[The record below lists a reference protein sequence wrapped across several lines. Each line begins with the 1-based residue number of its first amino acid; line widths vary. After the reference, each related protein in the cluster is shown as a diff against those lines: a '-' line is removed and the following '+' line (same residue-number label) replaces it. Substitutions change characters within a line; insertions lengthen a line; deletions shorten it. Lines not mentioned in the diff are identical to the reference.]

1 MSSNLRHVSLTLAW
15 LGLAVL
21 FTATVSFADGVET
34 SPATLPSKIDL
45 RSAGQLAFGPGNVLF
60 VADSVGTAIYAVDLA
75 DQDAPPAAE
84 FESIEDLDHKV
95 AALLGTTSGD
105 VLINDLAA
113 HPASKNVYLSVSRG
127 RGDDATPVIV
137 KAAAGGGLSV
147 VDLEGKSFTRAII
160 ENAPGADAKDRR
172 GRSLRA
178 SAITDIAFHDGHLYV
193 AGLSN
198 EEFASNLRKIP
209 YPFTGEIRATSV
221 EIYHGAHGKFETHA
235 PIRTLM
241 PYEIEGKSHLLAAYT
256 CTPLVTFPLDQLE
269 GGAHVQGATIAE
281 LGFGNVP
288 LDMIQFTK
296 DGTPYV
302 LVLNST
308 RGGMKIDPKNFAKA
322 KSLGEDSDIS
332 RDAPTAGVPY
342 MSVPMGGVV
351 RADNYDDDHL
361 VVLRRDL
368 AEGSLQLRLWRTDWI

>member
-1 MSSNLRHVSLTLAW
+1 
-15 LGLAVL
+15 
-21 FTATVSFADGVET
+21 
-34 SPATLPSKIDL
+34 
-45 RSAGQLAFGPGNVLF
+45 
-60 VADSVGTAIYAVDLA
+60 
-75 DQDAPPAAE
+75 
-84 FESIEDLDHKV
+84 
-95 AALLGTTSGD
+95 
-105 VLINDLAA
+105 
-113 HPASKNVYLSVSRG
+113 
-127 RGDDATPVIV
+127 
-137 KAAAGGGLSV
+137 
-147 VDLEGKSFTRAII
+147 
-160 ENAPGADAKDRR
+160 
-172 GRSLRA
+172 
-178 SAITDIAFHDGHLYV
+178 
-193 AGLSN
+193 
-198 EEFASNLRKIP
+198 
-209 YPFTGEIRATSV
+209 
-221 EIYHGAHGKFETHA
+221 
-235 PIRTLM
+235 M